1 MSRHKSR
8 VTRRGRHS
16 RKARTGTRKQSGG
29 LFDWLKGFMGKKPAA
44 STPGA
49 EANTAAA
56 ANPATVANPA
66 ATPGAVAP
74 ATPGAVAPNAAAKPW
89 WNPFGGGGRKKSRKT
104 SHRRHHHHRK

>member
-8 VTRRGRHS
+8 VTHRGRRI
-16 RKARTGTRKQSGG
+16 RKGRAGTRKQSGG
-29 LFDWLKGFMGKKPAA
+29 WLGWLLGKKTDAA
-44 STPGA
+44 
-49 EANTAAA
+49 
-56 ANPATVANPA
+56 PATL
-66 ATPGAVAP
+66 TPGAVAP

>member
-8 VTRRGRHS
+8 VTHRGRRI
-16 RKARTGTRKQSGG
+16 RKGRAGTRKQSGG
-29 LFDWLKGFMGKKPAA
+29 WLGWLLGKKTDAAPATL
-44 STPGA
+44 TPGA
-49 EANTAAA
+49 VA
-56 ANPATVANPA
+56 PATPGA